1 MKVRNSE
8 VVFKCLIIFVQYV
21 DFRIMVPTTNSR
33 CLALSFLRIFP
44 AVVTGLLISLS
55 EGHSPAG

>member
-8 VVFKCLIIFVQYV
+8 VVFKCFIISEQYV
-21 DFRIMVPTTNSR
+21 DFIIMVTNSKS
-33 CLALSFLRIFP
+33 LALGFLRIFP
-44 AVVTGLLISLS
+44 AVVAGLLVSLS